1 VGIVV
6 KHSAWNLGMTAVGF
20 LLGAANTLLLATQ
33 YLDDDYYGLWGYVLS
48 TAFLLFPLMSFG
60 IHNTLVKFYS
70 SYQLKEERDAFLT
83 QMLVLPLLIILPG
96 LALVYLW
103 HTEIAALISR
113 INPMVGDY
121 VWHIAAI
128 AIFQAYFE
136 IFYAWVKVQMKTIG
150 GNFIKEV
157 FYRAAATLLLLLVML
172 DVMTQVQF
180 IDALVIVYLLRCMVM
195 MLLALRTYRPIFKFM
210 RSSWSRDIFNYSLL
224 MIIAGSV
231 GTALI
236 DLDKYMINQYLD
248 IDTISYYGVAVYIA
262 TVIAVP
268 SRGMSQITHPLTA
281 GFYNRNDM
289 KSLESLYKRSS
300 LNLSIISGFLMVII
314 LCNVYEFYKFL
325 PEEFSVAI
333 PVVFIISLVKF
344 AENIAGSNNAILYN
358 SNLYKVTLWLGLG
371 LAIIAVLLNILLIPE
386 YGLLGAAISTCI
398 AFLTY
403 TITKVW
409 YVNYKLK
416 VHPWTPDTWKVML
429 LILATLLI
437 FVFWNFHWNIYINIA
452 LKSTLITAFYGWWVY
467 KLKMSAEISGLI
479 FKYLPFLKDRD

>member
-1 VGIVV
+1 MGIVV

-70 SYQLKEERDAFLT
+70 SYGTKEDRDAFLT
-83 QMLVLPLLIILPG
+83 QMLLLPFVIILPG
-96 LALVYLW
+96 VALIYFFEQ
-103 HTEIAALISR
+103 EIATLISR
-113 INPMVGDY
+113 VNAMVADY
-121 VWHIAAI
+121 VWHITII
-128 AIFQAYFE
+128 AILQAYFE

-157 FYRAAATLLLLLVML
+157 FYRAGATVLLILVML
-172 DVMTQVQF
+172 ETITQRQF
-180 IDALVIVYLLRCMVM
+180 IDALVLVYALRLIVM
-195 MLLALRTYRPIFKFM
+195 MVLAFKTYRPTFKIVK
-210 RSSWSRDIFNYSLL
+210 SSFTRDVLDYSLL
-224 MIIAGSV
+224 MIVAGSV
-231 GTALI
+231 GTVLI

-281 GFYNRNDM
+281 GFYNRRDM
-289 KSLESLYKRSS
+289 VSLEKLYKRSS

-314 LCNVYEFYKFL
+314 LGNVYEFYNLL
-325 PEEFSVAI
+325 PAAFSVAI
-333 PVVFIISLVKF
+333 PVVFVISLVKF

-358 SNLYKVTLWLGLG
+358 SDLYKVTLWLGLG
-371 LAIIAVLLNILLIPE
+371 LALVAVLLNLLLIPI
-386 YGLLGAAISTCI
+386 YGLMGAAISTCI
-398 AFLTY
+398 AFIAY
-403 TITKVW
+403 TATKVF
-409 YVNYKLK
+409 YVHYKLK
-416 VHPWTPDTWKVML
+416 VNPWTPDTWKVML
-429 LILATLLI
+429 LIAATIGI
-437 FVFWNFHWNIYINIA
+437 FVFWNFSWNVYINIF
-452 LKSTLITAFYGWWVY
+452 LKSTLITIFYVGLVY

-479 FKYLPFLKDRD
+479 FKFLNRVGLG